1 MKKNE
6 LKLITEKSMI
16 HNEMLRKLYNM
27 PQMNPAFEETERR
40 IQKACQE
47 NDEKALKI
55 LNVEVDNFLKHA
67 PKELFEE
74 FRTKL
79 LQRTGFDINSE
90 MLKKQQNNK
99 IRKLQKAGKIV
110 KREDYDLVEAYWEE
124 IIEDPDKKV
133 EADNLRELL
142 NTYSEI

>member
-6 LKLITEKSMI
+6 LKLITEKGMI

-79 LQRTGFDINSE
+79 LQRPGFDINSE